1 MDKKAFT
8 LIELLAVI
16 VILGILALIVTPI
29 LINVVKDSNEKS
41 YKLSADGYISA
52 VNDYILS
59 NQLDGKKV
67 ENGKYNIKNLDVKIS
82 GKAPSKGSVEIYD
95 EKINNAQL
103 CYDTYLL
110 KYDGREVTL
119 TEKGCEKEATV
130 NLAIGEKKYDN
141 VTKDD
146 IETEFNISDDISDM
160 TNIVCNNGV
169 TISMND
175 NTLKL
180 SDVYKDTNCTMSSS
194 INITFDNLDDT
205 KNYILMLKD
214 ETIESNLIVDE
225 KKKVSINLNE
235 QNLIYNGSNST
246 ATFEIS
252 GELSIIGQNSSIVGN
267 MNSATVTNN
276 GILNIDGGSYNSI
289 NPLNNSKI
297 SIKNAK
303 LNCTNDG
310 NNCYPIF
317 AQNNSNVELDN
328 VTITSKGKAAGTVEN
343 SNMLIKNSNFNCTED
358 NCLYSSSI
366 EKLTVLDTTIKASG
380 YAVKLNN
387 SGEVTIKNTKLESE
401 TYNAV
406 INAGI
411 SGKITIEN
419 SELISSNYRGVTLDY
434 ASNGSIDIYNSRVI
448 GKDYG
453 VLNNSNGGGVI
464 NINGGTYISNDIT
477 IMNIHDGKIN
487 INDKNGKVY
496 IASYKKEGNTDIN
509 KTKAIKNTANGVIN
523 INGNVSDFCGKDDTK
538 TTIGTCIYNEYG
550 RAIVNDDTAT
560 GEIKISG
567 GYIVSNNSSAVE
579 NFQGNISICG
589 SKIDGKEADLK
600 INKITTGDYGYIY
613 YDVNTKLMNDTK
625 IDRYNNPSHIVLT
638 ADLVCK

>member
-180 SDVYKDTNCTMSSS
+180 SDVYKDTNCTMSRS
-194 INITFDNLDDT
+194 INDTFNNLDDT
-205 KNYILMLKD
+205 KNYVLMLKKD
-214 ETIESNLIVDE
+214 TIKSKMTVGE
-225 KKKVSINLNE
+225 KNKVTINLNG
-235 QNLIYNGSNST
+235 QNLTSIGSDST
-246 ATFEIS
+246 SAFGIS
-252 GELSIIGQNSSIVGN
+252 GELSIIGQNSSIAGN
-267 MNSATVTNN
+267 MNSAEVTNN

-387 SGEVTIKNTKLESE
+387 SGEVTIKNAKLESE

-411 SGKITIEN
+411 SGKITIET

-613 YDVNTKLMNDTK
+613 YDVNTKLINDTK

-638 ADLVCK
+638 ANLVCK

>member
-180 SDVYKDTNCTMSSS
+180 SDVYKDTNCTMSRS
-194 INITFDNLDDT
+194 INDTFNNLDDT
-205 KNYILMLKD
+205 KNYVLMLKKD
-214 ETIESNLIVDE
+214 TIKSKMTVGE
-225 KKKVSINLNE
+225 KNKVTINLNG
-235 QNLIYNGSNST
+235 QNLTSIGSDST
-246 ATFEIS
+246 SAFGIS
-252 GELSIIGQNSSIVGN
+252 GELSIIGQNSSIAGN
-267 MNSATVTNN
+267 MNSAEVTNN

-509 KTKAIKNTANGVIN
+509 KTKAIKNTANGIIN

>member
-16 VILGILALIVTPI
+16 VVLGILALIVTPI

-252 GELSIIGQNSSIVGN
+252 GELSIIGQNSSIAGN

-343 SNMLIKNSNFNCTED
+343 SNMIIKNSNFICTED
-358 NCLYSSSI
+358 NCLYDDSI
-366 EKLTVLDTTIKASG
+366 GKLTVLDTTIKASG

-453 VLNNSNGGGVI
+453 VLNNSNGGVI

-613 YDVNTKLMNDTK
+613 YDVNTKLINDTK

>member
-252 GELSIIGQNSSIVGN
+252 GELSIIGQNSSIAGN

-317 AQNNSNVELDN
+317 AQENSNVELDN
-328 VTITSKGKAAGTVEN
+328 VKTESKGKAAGAGGN
-343 SNMLIKNSNFNCTED
+343 SNMIIKNSNFICTED
-358 NCLYSSSI
+358 NCLYDDSI
-366 EKLTVLDTTIKASG
+366 GKLTVLDTTIKASG

-613 YDVNTKLMNDTK
+613 YDVNTKLINDTK

>member
-252 GELSIIGQNSSIVGN
+252 GELSIIGQNSSIAGN

-317 AQNNSNVELDN
+317 AQNNSNVELYN

-343 SNMLIKNSNFNCTED
+343 SNMIIKNSNFICTED
-358 NCLYSSSI
+358 NCLYDDSI
-366 EKLTVLDTTIKASG
+366 GKLTVLDTTIKASG

-613 YDVNTKLMNDTK
+613 YDVNTKLINDTK

>member
-16 VILGILALIVTPI
+16 VILGILTLIVTPI

-180 SDVYKDTNCTMSSS
+180 SDVYKDTNCTMSRS
-194 INITFDNLDDT
+194 INDTFNNLDDT
-205 KNYILMLKD
+205 KNYVLMLKKD
-214 ETIESNLIVDE
+214 TIKSKMTVGE
-225 KKKVSINLNE
+225 KNKVTINLNG
-235 QNLIYNGSNST
+235 QNLTSIGSDST
-246 ATFEIS
+246 SAFGIS
-252 GELSIIGQNSSIVGN
+252 GELSIIGQNSSIAGN
-267 MNSATVTNN
+267 MNSAEVTNN

-387 SGEVTIKNTKLESE
+387 SGEVTIKNAKLESE

-613 YDVNTKLMNDTK
+613 YDVNTKLINDTK

-638 ADLVCK
+638 ANLVCK

>member
-110 KYDGREVTL
+110 KYDGKEVTL

-130 NLAIGEKKYDN
+130 NLVIGEKKYDN
-141 VTKDD
+141 LTKDD

-175 NTLKL
+175 NILKL
-180 SDVYKDTNCTMSSS
+180 SDVYKDINCTMSSS
-194 INITFDNLDDT
+194 INTTFANLDDT

-214 ETIESNLIVDE
+214 ETITTNMTVGE
-225 KKKVSINLNE
+225 KKKVTINLNE

-246 ATFEIS
+246 SAFEIS
-252 GELSIIGQNSSIVGN
+252 GELSIIGQNSSIAGSSH
-267 MNSATVTNN
+267 SAQVINN
-276 GILNIDGGSYNSI
+276 GILNIDGGSYKTI
-289 NPLNNSKI
+289 RPLGNSKI
-297 SIKNAK
+297 SIKNAT

-328 VTITSKGKAAGTVEN
+328 VRITSKGKAAGAGGN
-343 SNMLIKNSNFNCTED
+343 SNMLIKNSDFTCTED

-366 EKLTVLDTTIKASG
+366 EKLTILDTRINAYG

-387 SGEVTIKNTKLESE
+387 SGE
-401 TYNAV
+401 
-406 INAGI
+406 
-411 SGKITIEN
+411 ITIEN
-419 SELISSNYRGVTLDY
+419 SELISSNYRGVILDST
-434 ASNGSIDIYNSRVI
+434 SNGSIDIYNSKVI
-448 GKDYG
+448 GNDYG

-477 IMNIHDGKIN
+477 IMNLNDGKIN

-496 IASYKKEGNTDIN
+496 IASYKKEGNTDVY
-509 KTKAIKNTANGVIN
+509 KAKAIKNTANGVIN
-523 INGNVSDFCGKDDTK
+523 INANVSDFCGKDDTK

-550 RAIVNDDTAT
+550 RAIVNDDAAT

-579 NFQGNISICG
+579 NFRGNISICG

>member
-180 SDVYKDTNCTMSSS
+180 SDVYKDTKCVMSNS
-194 INITFDNLDDT
+194 INDTFDKYLDDT
-205 KNYILMLKD
+205 KNYILILKD
-214 ETIESNLIVDE
+214 EEISKTLENKETKNVTIDLNGKSITASNFITFVNSGTL
-225 KKKVSINLNE
+225 SILNSSLNE
-235 QNLIYNGSNST
+235 SYLYSDVQVIST
-246 ATFEIS
+246 VKDSVSSLKNIKLVCKDTNN
-252 GELSIIGQNSSIVGN
+252 NSSICNNGKLNVENTYIEGPYGIGCNTEPGSEIDIRDSEIVATKHNGVQFNGTENTTGGTISSTKITGN
-267 MNSATVTNN
+267 DTAIVFASA
-276 GILNIDGGSYNSI
+276 GILNVESGIFNGTTGNAIANYNSGTI
-289 NPLNNSKI
+289 NIHQSNKSVYISSLAQDWKPAVLNNSSGKI
-297 SIKNAK
+297 NIKGNKAN
-303 LNCTNDG
+303 NCTNDSKKTTSGVCIYAEG
-310 NNCYPIF
+310 NKDY
-317 AQNNSNVELDN
+317 STYL
-328 VTITSKGKAAGTVEN
+328 
-343 SNMLIKNSNFNCTED
+343 SNFGIQNASTGIINVD
-358 NCLYSSSI
+358 GASI
-366 EKLTVLDTTIKASG
+366 YGG
-380 YAVKLNN
+380 YQAINN
-387 SGEVTIKNTKLESE
+387 HT
-401 TYNAV
+401 
-406 INAGI
+406 AGI
-411 SGKITIEN
+411 
-419 SELISSNYRGVTLDY
+419 
-434 ASNGSIDIYNSRVI
+434 
-448 GKDYG
+448 
-453 VLNNSNGGGVI
+453 I
-464 NINGGTYISNDIT
+464 NIRNSDIISGRTAIANEDMDNPGTINICSSTVTAPLFDINNWGVGTINYSNLNKNLKVYNPNGGT
-477 IMNIHDGKIN
+477 IN
-487 INDKNGKVY
+487 NNY
-496 IASYKKEGNTDIN
+496 
-509 KTKAIKNTANGVIN
+509 
-523 INGNVSDFCGKDDTK
+523 
-538 TTIGTCIYNEYG
+538 
-550 RAIVNDDTAT
+550 T
-560 GEIKISG
+560 GSCME
-567 GYIVSNNSSAVE
+567 
-579 NFQGNISICG
+579 
-589 SKIDGKEADLK
+589 
-600 INKITTGDYGYIY
+600 
-613 YDVNTKLMNDTK
+613 
-625 IDRYNNPSHIVLT
+625 
-638 ADLVCK
+638 

>member
-110 KYDGREVTL
+110 KYDGKEVTL

-180 SDVYKDTNCTMSSS
+180 SDVYKDTNCTMSRS
-194 INITFDNLDDT
+194 INDTFNNLDDT
-205 KNYILMLKD
+205 KNYVLMLKKD
-214 ETIESNLIVDE
+214 TIKSKMTVGE
-225 KKKVSINLNE
+225 KNKVTINLNG
-235 QNLIYNGSNST
+235 QNLTSIGSDST
-246 ATFEIS
+246 SAFGIS
-252 GELSIIGQNSSIVGN
+252 GELSIIGQNSSIAGN
-267 MNSATVTNN
+267 MNSAEVTNN

>member
-41 YKLSADGYISA
+41 YKLSADGYINA

-82 GKAPSKGSVEIYD
+82 GKAPSKGNVEIYD

-110 KYDGREVTL
+110 KYDGKEVTL

-194 INITFDNLDDT
+194 INTTFAKLDDT
-205 KNYILMLKD
+205 KNYVLMLKD

-225 KKKVSINLNE
+225 KKKVSINLNG

-246 ATFEIS
+246 AAFEIS
-252 GELSIIGQNSSIVGN
+252 GELSIIGQNSSIAGSSH
-267 MNSATVTNN
+267 SAQVINN
-276 GILNIDGGSYNSI
+276 GILNIDGGSYKTI
-289 NPLNNSKI
+289 RPLGNSKI
-297 SIKNAK
+297 SIKNAT

-317 AQNNSNVELDN
+317 AQENSNVELDN
-328 VTITSKGKAAGTVEN
+328 VKAESKGKVAGAGGN
-343 SNMLIKNSNFNCTED
+343 SNMIIKNSNFICTED
-358 NCLYSSSI
+358 NCLYDDSI
-366 EKLTVLDTTIKASG
+366 GKLTVLDTTIKASG

-448 GKDYG
+448 GNDYG

>member
-110 KYDGREVTL
+110 KYDGKGVTL

-180 SDVYKDTNCTMSSS
+180 SDVYKDTNCTMSRF
-194 INITFDNLDDT
+194 INDTFNNLDDT

-214 ETIESNLIVDE
+214 EKISKTLENKETKNVTIDLNGKSITASNFSVIH
-225 KKKVSINLNE
+225 NL
-235 QNLIYNGSNST
+235 GT
-246 ATFEIS
+246 
-252 GELSIIGQNSSIVGN
+252 LSI
-267 MNSATVTNN
+267 
-276 GILNIDGGSYNSI
+276 
-289 NPLNNSKI
+289 LNNSLNASSLNSNVATIGAEKNSVLSLKNISVVSENTDNKSSICNKGKLEVKNSYIKGPYGIGCNDEAGAEINVQDSRIVASVKNGVSFNETSFPENAPSGTISSSEINGKNIAVAFVSTGTLSIESGKFNSETGNVIVNSNSGTININSGIYISKNSNAIANSNSGTINIQQSNKSVYISSLAQIWKPAVLNNSSGKI
-297 SIKNAK
+297 NIKGNKAN
-303 LNCTNDG
+303 NCTNDSTKTTSGICIYAEG
-310 NNCYPIF
+310 NKDYTKNTSNGGIQNRYTGNINVDGATIF
-317 AQNNSNVELDN
+317 GGNQGVNNGSN
-328 VTITSKGKAAGTVEN
+328 GTLN
-343 SNMLIKNSNFNCTED
+343 IKNSNVSSGRAAIFNNGVGTINIC
-358 NCLYSSSI
+358 SSI
-366 EKLTVLDTTIKASG
+366 LSAPLLDIH
-380 YAVKLNN
+380 
-387 SGEVTIKNTKLESE
+387 
-401 TYNAV
+401 
-406 INAGI
+406 
-411 SGKITIEN
+411 
-419 SELISSNYRGVTLDY
+419 NY
-434 ASNGSIDIYNSRVI
+434 
-448 GKDYG
+448 
-453 VLNNSNGGGVI
+453 GGGII
-464 NINGGTYISNDIT
+464 NYSNL
-477 IMNIHDGKIN
+477 
-487 INDKNGKVY
+487 
-496 IASYKKEGNTDIN
+496 N
-509 KTKAIKNTANGVIN
+509 K
-523 INGNVSDFCGKDDTK
+523 
-538 TTIGTCIYNEYG
+538 
-550 RAIVNDDTAT
+550 
-560 GEIKISG
+560 
-567 GYIVSNNSSAVE
+567 
-579 NFQGNISICG
+579 
-589 SKIDGKEADLK
+589 DLK
-600 INKITTGDYGYIY
+600 IYNPTSGTINSNYTGSC
-613 YDVNTKLMNDTK
+613 TE
-625 IDRYNNPSHIVLT
+625 
-638 ADLVCK
+638 